1 MAANKNGF
9 SDALKQI
16 NTLLK
21 VNQTVQKDALE
32 EAANYFIDVLKP
44 ELRRSK
50 LSKKHQVESLKVKFE
65 GDKFVVY
72 FEKDAWYWF
81 LDENGHKKRGGKGR
95 VKGTHA
101 IRNTFDKNA
110 DKIGE
115 IMTKK
120 IIDKMEG

>member
-1 MAANKNGF
+1 MANNNGF
-9 SDALKQI
+9 ADAMNKI

-21 VNQTVQKDALE
+21 VSDSVSKDALE
-32 EAANYFIDVLKP
+32 EAANYFVDQLKP
-44 ELRRSK
+44 ALRKSNMSK
-50 LSKKHQVESLKVKFE
+50 THQVDQLKVKFE

-110 DKIGE
+110 ERLGE

>member
-1 MAANKNGF
+1 MATNKNGF
-9 SDALKQI
+9 SDALNQI

-32 EAANYFIDVLKP
+32 EAANYFVDQLKP
-44 ELRRSK
+44 ALRKSN
-50 LSKKHQVESLKVKFE
+50 LSKKHQVESLKIKFE

-81 LDENGHKKRGGKGR
+81 LDENGHRKRGGKGR
-95 VKGTHA
+95 VQGTHA
-101 IRNTFDKNA
+101 IRNTFDKNSE
-110 DKIGE
+110 KLGE